1 MKLLIGLGL
10 LSLLILTIR
19 PKEFFEDTPAPTA
32 PTAPTSTVSSTAT
45 PLPIWALV
53 LIIIFFIICLVLP
66 LALLFLSPRV
76 FFGLMFLRWLF

>member
-19 PKEFFEDTPAPTA
+19 PKEFFEDIPAPTA
-32 PTAPTSTVSSTAT
+32 PTAPTSTVST